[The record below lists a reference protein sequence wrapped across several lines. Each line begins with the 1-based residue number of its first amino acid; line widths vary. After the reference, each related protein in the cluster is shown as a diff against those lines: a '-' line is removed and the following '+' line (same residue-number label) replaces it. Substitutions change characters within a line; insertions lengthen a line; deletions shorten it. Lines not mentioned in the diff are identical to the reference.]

1 MRILI
6 ADDQTKVRFA
16 LRVLLQRQP
25 TYEVV
30 GEAANAEE
38 LCDQAEADCPDIV
51 LLDWELPGLAPDE
64 LLTELRR
71 ICPGVGVI
79 ALSGRLEARQTVLDA
94 GANAFVCKCDSPQQ
108 LLKAIEQWKSVE
120 QESLR

>member
-25 TYEVV
+25 TFEVV
-30 GEAANAEE
+30 GEATNAEE
-38 LCDQAEADCPDIV
+38 LCAQVEANCPDVV
-51 LLDWELPGLAPDE
+51 LLDWELPGLTPDE
-64 LLTELRR
+64 LLAGLRR
-71 ICPGVGVI
+71 MCPGVAVI

-94 GANAFVCKCDSPQQ
+94 GAHAFVCKCDSPQQ
-108 LLKAIEQWKSVE
+108 LLKAIEQCKSTE